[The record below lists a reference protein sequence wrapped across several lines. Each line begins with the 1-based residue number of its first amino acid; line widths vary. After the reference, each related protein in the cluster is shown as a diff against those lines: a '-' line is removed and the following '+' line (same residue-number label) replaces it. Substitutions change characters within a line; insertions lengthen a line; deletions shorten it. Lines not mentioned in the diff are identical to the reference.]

1 VGSTPGSSD
10 PGVRIFGDTCDVRW
24 LFLICAAGCYA
35 PGKINNCVVTCATS
49 DDCPGGLACSGGLC
63 GGDSCG
69 VPDDGSSNS
78 DGTMDDSSVVSTCNP
93 QPNSVV
99 TPFNSVIGVVYSSNA
114 SIAVYMDNA
123 GQMRQSPAG
132 VNQVGAV
139 IVFEDSVSSQVY
151 NRGRLSPTS
160 DEMFLIHTSM
170 TSSTGTIAVSTRVDN
185 ALWTLPVDRTTG
197 ITADPTTVLGQVTAT
212 DPRLMVIKHAG
223 MLLEGEE
230 ALDKSW
236 TFSTLDTSALINF
249 TLIEEPSLSAD
260 GLRLLFRGNS
270 GDGMIR
276 AYMASRPDLET
287 RFGNPV
293 SLTDSLDGVT
303 GTERTPAIAPDCSHA
318 FVTIDNGNGVL
329 RLW

>member
-1 VGSTPGSSD
+1 
-10 PGVRIFGDTCDVRW
+10 VRW
-24 LFLICAAGCYA
+24 LFVICAAGCYT
-35 PGKINNCVVTCATS
+35 PGKIGNCVVTCATS
-49 DDCPGGLACSGGLC
+49 DDCPGGLACAGGLC

-69 VPDDGSSNS
+69 MQPDGSSNS
-78 DGTMDDSSVVSTCNP
+78 DSTSMDDSSVVSTCNP
-93 QPNSVV
+93 QPNTAV
-99 TPFNSVIGVVYSSNA
+99 TAFNNVIGVVYSTNA
-114 SIAVYMDNA
+114 AIAVYMDNA
-123 GQMRQSPAG
+123 GEMRQSPAG

-139 IVFEDSVSSQVY
+139 IVFQNRQASEVY

-160 DEMFLIHTSM
+160 DQMFLVHTSM
-170 TSSTGTIAVSTRVDN
+170 TSSTGAIAVSTRIDN
-185 ALWTLPVDRTTG
+185 ALWTLPVDLTTG

-230 ALDKSW
+230 AMDTSW
-236 TFSTLDTSALINF
+236 TFSTLDTSGLINF

-318 FVTIDNGNGVL
+318 FVTLDDQNAVL